1 MNSHATD
8 VDVELGALPP
18 LETLQTR
25 WRALEAQGEGSFF
38 LSWTWISAWLAICP
52 PDASYRLLCARRKGA
67 VVGLAILRKV
77 GSELYLHQCG
87 DPALDAIFIEYNGF
101 LVIDA
106 AVREAMFAYLGDT
119 RGWSTLHI
127 GGADQAMIDAALDT
141 ELHDD
146 VRRRSCPWI
155 DLEALEP
162 GLDGYLAALSA
173 NTRQQIRRSL
183 RLCDDMRLEV
193 VRREEAAPALAQ
205 LQALHEAAW
214 LQRNGTRGAFAR
226 VHFAPFIR
234 LLAQN
239 PGVDLLRI
247 CAGGTVVG
255 ILLNFTHAGHVYA
268 YQSGL
273 NYTDDNRFKPG
284 LMSHA
289 LAAAHYREQ
298 GMHAY
303 HFMAGEGQYKRSLG
317 TKTEELA
324 WMTLRP
330 PGAVAFVQYY
340 FTSFRKR
347 IVERAA
353 RIKL

>member
-1 MNSHATD
+1 MHSHATD
-8 VDVELGALPP
+8 VVVELGALPS
-18 LETLQTR
+18 LETLQTQ
-25 WRALEAQGEGSFF
+25 WRTLETRAEGSFF
-38 LSWTWISAWLAICP
+38 LSWAWISAWLAICA
-52 PDASYRLLCARRKGA
+52 PDASYRLLSARRGGD
-67 VVGLAILRKV
+67 VVGLGILRKV

-87 DPALDAIFIEYNGF
+87 DAELDAIFIEYNGF
-101 LVIDA
+101 LVADA
-106 AVREAMFAYLGDT
+106 AVREAMFAFLGDT

-127 GGADQAMIDAALDT
+127 GGADQATLDAALDT
-141 ELHDD
+141 DLHED

-183 RLCDDMRLEV
+183 RLCDDMQIEV
-193 VRREEAAPALAQ
+193 VQRDEMAWALAQ
-205 LQALHEAAW
+205 LQTLHEAAW
-214 LQRNGTRGAFAR
+214 LQRNGTRGAFAHP
-226 VHFAPFIR
+226 HFASFAR
-234 LLAQN
+234 MLTQN

-247 CAGGTVVG
+247 TAGGTLVG
-255 ILLNFTHAGHVYA
+255 LLLNFTHAGHVYA

-330 PGAVAFVQYY
+330 PGAVAFVQHY